1 MKRYTLEVNENQLRL
16 IAQCIEDLNRFYSGQ
31 MGLSN
36 TANILDT
43 KRKVMMQDRLD
54 ELKAI
59 VTPDINDGYYGWSES
74 GCGRC
79 GNEIQRKFLTESYYL
94 YREIYHQLVNPDD
107 TWSVYNGDTLQ
118 CADSGE
124 PIIVKEVK

>member
-1 MKRYTLEVNENQLRL
+1 MKRYTVEVNEHQLRL
-16 IAQCIEDLNRFYSGQ
+16 IAQCVEDLSRFYSGQ

-43 KRKVMMQDRLD
+43 ERKVMLQDKLD
-54 ELKAI
+54 ELKPLI
-59 VTPDINDGYYGWSES
+59 TPDLPYNGYYGWSAID
-74 GCGRC
+74 CP
-79 GNEIQRKFLTESYYL
+79 NEIQRKFLAESYYL
-94 YREIYHQLVNPDD
+94 YREIYHQLANPDD
-107 TWSVYNGDTLQ
+107 TWNVYNTETLR

>member
-1 MKRYTLEVNENQLRL
+1 MKRYTIEVNEHQLRL
-16 IAQCIEDLNRFYSGQ
+16 IAQCVEDLNRFYSGQ

-43 KRKVMMQDRLD
+43 KRKVMLQDELD

-59 VTPDINDGYYGWSES
+59 VTPDIHDGYGYYGWSGAECS
-74 GCGRC
+74 Y
-79 GNEIQRKFLTESYYL
+79 EIQRKFLAESYYL
-94 YREIYHQLVNPDD
+94 YREIYHQLANPDD
-107 TWSVYNGDTLQ
+107 TWNVYNSETLR

-124 PIIVKEVK
+124 QIIVKEIK

>member
-1 MKRYTLEVNENQLRL
+1 MKRYTIEVNEHQLRL
-16 IAQCIEDLNRFYSGQ
+16 IAQCVEDLNRFYSGQ

-43 KRKVMMQDRLD
+43 KRKVMLQD
-54 ELKAI
+54 ELGELKPI
-59 VTPDINDGYYGWSES
+59 VTPDIHDGYGYYGWSGAECS
-74 GCGRC
+74 Y
-79 GNEIQRKFLTESYYL
+79 EIQRKFLAESYYL
-94 YREIYHQLVNPDD
+94 YREIYHQLANPDD
-107 TWSVYNGDTLQ
+107 TWNVYNSETLR

>member
-1 MKRYTLEVNENQLRL
+1 MKRYTIEVNEHQLRL
-16 IAQCIEDLNRFYSGQ
+16 IAQCVEDLNRFYSGQ

-43 KRKVMMQDRLD
+43 KRKVMLQDELD

-59 VTPDINDGYYGWSES
+59 VNPNIHDGYGYYGWSGAE
-74 GCGRC
+74 CRY
-79 GNEIQRKFLTESYYL
+79 EIQRKFLAESYYL
-94 YREIYHQLVNPDD
+94 YREIYHQLANPDD
-107 TWSVYNGDTLQ
+107 TWNVYNSETLR